1 MSRRSDSLHLK
12 DMADHARKAL
22 RIAQSLQTYER
33 FVEEDFLH
41 QPALIRELEVTG
53 EASIHV
59 SDEFREAHQD
69 WPWKQLRDTRN
80 QLIHG
85 YAYVDL
91 RVVWDTVQDDL
102 PGLIEKLEQVL
113 GREDAPPA
121 SPEPESSKKAPAHH
135 LPSWRRT
142 PRSKREGPDLDR

>member
-1 MSRRSDSLHLK
+1 MRWHASSSSCVGSDTLHLGV
-12 DMADHARKAL
+12 
-22 RIAQSLQTYER
+22 AQSLQTHER

-59 SDEFREAHQD
+59 SEEFREEHQD

-80 QLIHG
+80 HLIHG
-85 YAYVDL
+85 YAHVDM

-102 PGLIEKLEQVL
+102 PSLIEKLEQVL
-113 GREDAPPA
+113 GREDAP
-121 SPEPESSKKAPAHH
+121 
-135 LPSWRRT
+135 
-142 PRSKREGPDLDR
+142 